1 MRVIELRDLLRKET
15 HLHYRREF
23 TAKAVLDILDRSI
36 EKRIEFSMEKT
47 PLGSTTVKVTLI
59 DPVEYPVLPLI
70 SGIRDFV
77 SDLERDGSLP

>member
-23 TAKAVLDILDRSI
+23 TAKAVLDVLDRSI
-36 EKRIEFSMEKT
+36 ERRIEFSMEKT
-47 PLGSTTVKVTLI
+47 PLGATNVKVQLM
-59 DPVEYPVLPLI
+59 DPIEYPVLPVL

-77 SDLERDGSLP
+77 TELDRDGSLP